1 LKKLLCIFFSVCL
14 LACSKQEIVL
24 IEGNTPPQEQLVT
37 SAMKL
42 NYINKLYITLLGRKA
57 TATEVDAGLITLG
70 DKALQAQRALL
81 INNLTAHPE
90 AAFQL
95 YEVARNDFLDG
106 VDTATIQ
113 REYQFILAQ
122 LNLATGTYREYLL
135 LEQKRLSRLRSVPYG
150 LLADTISMAEMHRRI
165 VDNAFYDEINMGT
178 ENFVVASFQNFLFR
192 YPTQVE
198 LREAS
203 NMIGGVAGY
212 LFFTNGSSKA
222 DFLQLFFSSD
232 DYLEGQVID
241 LYKKYLFRNPASS
254 EMVSMTLA
262 YSQHGDYAALQTQ
275 ILASDAYFF
284 N

>member
-1 LKKLLCIFFSVCL
+1 
-14 LACSKQEIVL
+14 
-24 IEGNTPPQEQLVT
+24 
-37 SAMKL
+37 MKL
-42 NYINKLYITLLGRKA
+42 NYINKLYITVLGRKA
-57 TATEVDAGLITLG
+57 VASEIEAGLVLLG
-70 DKALQAQRALL
+70 DKANQTQREILVQQL
-81 INNLTAHPE
+81 VQHPE

-113 REYQFILAQ
+113 REYQFVLTQ
-122 LNLATGTYREYLL
+122 LTVATGSYREYLL
-135 LEQKRLSRLRSVPYG
+135 NEKVRLSRLRNVPYG
-150 LLADTISMAEMHRRI
+150 LLADSISMAEMHRRI

-198 LREAS
+198 LTEAS
-203 NMIGGVAGY
+203 NMIVGVAGY

-222 DFLQLFFSSD
+222 DFLELFFSSNG
-232 DYLEGQVID
+232 YLEGQVID
-241 LYKKYLFRNPASS
+241 LHKKYLFRDPTSA
-254 EMVSMTLA
+254 EMVSMTLE
-262 YSQHGDYAALQTQ
+262 YSQDGDYGALQTQ